1 MMLMI
6 TDDLM
11 MMMRGHRD
19 TETKIRSIYHYETL
33 IIRHV
38 RSVAE
43 KRTEGSC
50 NKICADIKCD

>member
-1 MMLMI
+1 MLMI
-6 TDDLM
+6 IDHLM

-38 RSVAE
+38 RSVAG

-50 NKICADIKCD
+50 NKIFEDIKCD